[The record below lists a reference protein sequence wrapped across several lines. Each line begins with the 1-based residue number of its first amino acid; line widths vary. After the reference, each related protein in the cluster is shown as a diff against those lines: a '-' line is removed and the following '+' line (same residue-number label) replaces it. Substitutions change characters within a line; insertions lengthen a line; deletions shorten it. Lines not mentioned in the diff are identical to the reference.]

1 VRILLDYRPALR
13 QRTGVGA
20 YIHETARALA
30 ATTPAGESVV
40 LFSAS
45 WKDRLAPDVVPP
57 LATIDRRIPVRLLNL
72 IWHRLEW
79 PEIERVAASRFDVVQ
94 AAHPLLVPSRA
105 AARLV
110 TIYDLDFL
118 DHPER
123 TRAEIRRDYGALARS
138 HALRADQVVV
148 ISAHTAHSVEGRF
161 GVPPARITICPPGA
175 PDWRPRAGLPSSRG
189 CILFLG
195 TLEPRKNLDV
205 LLDAY
210 SRMVAADSSTP
221 PLVLAGRVE
230 DPASAVVR
238 RAQAPPLA
246 GRVEMPGY
254 VDEASKRAL
263 FDRALVFVL
272 PSHTEGFGMPVVE
285 AMKAG
290 VPVVVADRGALPETV
305 GDAGARVDPDDA
317 GQLAHVLTSI
327 VQSPDRQRHM
337 ADAGLQQ
344 AARFTWLHTAGRLRE
359 AWALA
364 RDHRAAR
371 A

>member
-30 ATTPAGESVV
+30 ATAPPGESVV

-45 WKDRLAPDVVPP
+45 WKDRLAPDAVAP
-57 LATIDRRIPVRLLNL
+57 LATVDRRIPVRLLNL
-72 IWHRLEW
+72 TWHRLGW
-79 PEIERVAASRFDVVQ
+79 PEVEWITGGRFDVVQ
-94 AAHPLLVPSRA
+94 AAHPLLVPSRR

-123 TRAEIRRDYGALARS
+123 TRAEIRRDYAALACS
-138 HALRADQVVV
+138 HARRADQVVV
-148 ISAHTAHSVEGRF
+148 ISAHTAHGVEHRF

-175 PDWRPRAGLPSSRG
+175 PDWRPRAAPPSSRG

-205 LLDAY
+205 LLEAY
-210 SRMVAADSSTP
+210 SRMVVADPSTP
-221 PLVLAGRVE
+221 PLVLAGRIGE
-230 DPASAVVR
+230 SAASIVQ

-246 GRVEMPGY
+246 GRVELPGY
-254 VDEASKRAL
+254 VDEAAKRAL

-305 GDAGARVDPDDA
+305 GDAGTRIDPDDA
-317 GQLAHVLTSI
+317 GRLASVLAGI
-327 VQSPDRQRHM
+327 VGSPERQRQM
-337 ADAGLQQ
+337 ADAGREQ
-344 AARFTWLHTAGRLRE
+344 AARFTWTHTASRLRE

-364 RDHRAAR
+364 HAHRAAR
-371 A
+371 G